1 MNQARAGA
9 AVAGLNLESEPGR
22 VLTHPARVGGLSLG
36 SASLDRAAADLD
48 AGRLRLLGLRDTD
61 LEHALVEAGL
71 HIGRLRALGQRQRA
85 REASEGPLDAMVA
98 LALFLALATPL
109 AGEREHAVLDLDVDV
124 LLAHPRK
131 IGPKQQLVAG
141 LHQVHGGDPAANR
154 AAVG

>member
-98 LALFLALATPL
+98 LALFLAL
-109 AGEREHAVLDLDVDV
+109 
-124 LLAHPRK
+124 PRK

-154 AAVG
+154 AAVGRPAVEEPVKETVHLGLERVQ